1 MEGRAGDTTQK
12 RKAQMKRTTFHLKQL
27 VSLIG
32 ELSPRTPAT
41 IAELAPAER
50 KAAYIGLHVNQ
61 ATAKATRAA

>member
-1 MEGRAGDTTQK
+1 
-12 RKAQMKRTTFHLKQL
+12 MKRTTFHLKQL